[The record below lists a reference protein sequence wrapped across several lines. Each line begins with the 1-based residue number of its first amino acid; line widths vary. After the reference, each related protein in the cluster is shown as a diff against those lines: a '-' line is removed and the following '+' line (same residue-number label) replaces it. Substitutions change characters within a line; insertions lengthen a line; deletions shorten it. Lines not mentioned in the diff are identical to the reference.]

1 MKKEQKGE
9 LSLENRK
16 VADKVADELLSKD
29 FKSDKRFLI
38 FLLIFVML
46 LTFLISSVS
55 FAILNSYNQG
65 SSNNT
70 INAGSVLFSFNEDS
84 NYIKI
89 LDASPTKDEVGKT
102 FTSPNHYFDFSVSV
116 GYSRKAKKEKL
127 NYEISLVPLS
137 GNTLS
142 SSYVRVYLTEND
154 KDVILTDSVISNFS
168 DLKDSKIK
176 EGAKVLLHREVN
188 SSMVNNYRLRLWL
201 SDKYELSEKALEFK
215 CKVAINTYAN

>member
-16 VADKVADELLSKD
+16 VADKVADEILNGN

-38 FLLIFVML
+38 FLLIFVIL

-55 FAILNSYNQG
+55 FAIFNSYNQS

-102 FTSPNHYFDFSVSV
+102 FTSPNHYFDFTVSV
-116 GYSRKAKKEKL
+116 GYSKKAKREKL
-127 NYEISLVPLS
+127 NYEVSLVPLS

-142 SSYVRVYLTEND
+142 SKYVRVYLTENG
-154 KDVILTDSVISNFS
+154 KDVVLTDSVISNFS
-168 DLKDSKIK
+168 DLKDSKIR
-176 EGAKVLLHREVN
+176 EGAKVLINRKVDT
-188 SSMVNNYRLRLWL
+188 SMINNYRLRLWL
-201 SDKYELSEKALEFK
+201 SDKYELSDKALEFK
-215 CKVAINTYAN
+215 CKVAINTYAS